1 MKCKWGGARHE
12 HTATL
17 NRAILK
23 NHYEWCKQ
31 NGYDTKWYNQ
41 KKGQH
46 IAGPRTNDRKGKE
59 RNEVE
64 RHP

>member
-1 MKCKWGGARHE
+1 MKCKWGGARQE
-12 HTATL
+12 
-17 NRAILK
+17 NKAILK

-46 IAGPRTNDRKGKE
+46 IAGPRTNDRNSKE
-59 RNEVE
+59 RD
-64 RHP
+64 